1 MKRRILI
8 SHLIISLISV
18 ALFTLLVR
26 TSTQISMRSLVLD
39 ALQKEGSAIARR
51 LQGDETLEEILEH
64 AIIHSR
70 ITLMDEKGQVLYDS
84 DAVASQMENHL
95 DRPEVDQA
103 LSAGRGSSMCWSDTL
118 RENMLYYAQRMST
131 GHILRLA
138 GPVRTLDTLFTSM
151 LPWLVVGALLI
162 VLASSLLSRRLTR
175 GLLAPLD
182 QIDLAAP
189 AATPAYEELTPL
201 LTRIMEQNIE
211 SDLQIAKLNE
221 KQQEMDLLLD
231 GMSEG
236 FLALDPQHRI
246 VRANHSVL
254 NMLGADGEGVLGRT
268 LPEINRRP
276 EILRMLADL
285 RSAGTATATMELNG
299 RSYLITAN
307 NVSGERGSVVLMRDM
322 TEKDEAETARKRF
335 TANVSHELRT
345 PLTTICGYSELLA
358 GGLVKPE
365 DQQDFF
371 EKILRESKRMLTLVE
386 DILRLSKLDEGYPGG
401 RRERVNLLDIV
412 KQAAAALE
420 ASAQKKGVTQNITGE
435 RHIVVGD
442 PTLLYELVSNLMDNA
457 IKYNKP
463 GGRVDVSLDS
473 ENGGVSL
480 RVSDTGIGID
490 PRHQDKIFER
500 FYRTDK
506 SRSKGTGGTG
516 LGLSIVKHSAEYH
529 AATLHVQSQLGQ
541 GTTITVFF
549 PEAIKRS

>member
-1 MKRRILI
+1 
-8 SHLIISLISV
+8 
-18 ALFTLLVR
+18 
-26 TSTQISMRSLVLD
+26 
-39 ALQKEGSAIARR
+39 
-51 LQGDETLEEILEH
+51 
-64 AIIHSR
+64 
-70 ITLMDEKGQVLYDS
+70 
-84 DAVASQMENHL
+84 
-95 DRPEVDQA
+95 
-103 LSAGRGSSMCWSDTL
+103 
-118 RENMLYYAQRMST
+118 MST

-412 KQAAAALE
+412 KQASAALE
-420 ASAQKKGVTQNITGE
+420 ASAQKKGLHKISQVSGI
-435 RHIVVGD
+435 
-442 PTLLYELVSNLMDNA
+442 LLWA
-457 IKYNKP
+457 
-463 GGRVDVSLDS
+463 
-473 ENGGVSL
+473 
-480 RVSDTGIGID
+480 T
-490 PRHQDKIFER
+490 PRCC
-500 FYRTDK
+500 T
-506 SRSKGTGGTG
+506 SW
-516 LGLSIVKHSAEYH
+516 SA
-529 AATLHVQSQLGQ
+529 T
-541 GTTITVFF
+541 
-549 PEAIKRS
+549 